1 MNEQLP
7 QWWSSRCF
15 DFLCGFLLGLLF
27 CVGGVMGDRG
37 TASIANVLAI
47 GLICGG
53 LSVLFGRRLWRFII
67 RVGKL
72 LP

>member
-1 MNEQLP
+1 MNEPKQLR
-7 QWWSSRCF
+7 WSSRCF

-37 TASIANVLAI
+37 TASVANVLVIA
-47 GLICGG
+47 LICGG
-53 LSVLFGRRLWRFII
+53 LSVLFGRRLWRFVVC
-67 RVGKL
+67 VGKL

>member
-1 MNEQLP
+1 MSEQERLR
-7 QWWSSRCF
+7 WSSRCF

-37 TASIANVLAI
+37 TASLANVLAI
-47 GLICGG
+47 ALICGG
-53 LSVLFGRRLWRFII
+53 LSALFGPRLWRFVI